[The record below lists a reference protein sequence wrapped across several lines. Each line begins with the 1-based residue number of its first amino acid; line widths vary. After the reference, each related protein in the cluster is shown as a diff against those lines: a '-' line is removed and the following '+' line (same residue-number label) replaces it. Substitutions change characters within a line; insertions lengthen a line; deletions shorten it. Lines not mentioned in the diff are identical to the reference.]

1 MRAGTRCPQRSKGR
15 KVHELQEIPSTPV
28 SPMIEAPA
36 SALLRIEDL
45 TVHFPVGRIGFGRR
59 RDVVHALDGV
69 SLELARGETLG
80 LVGESGSGKST
91 IAQAVLGL
99 HKPTSG
105 RIEFEG
111 DDIAR
116 LGRRALRRRRRN
128 FQIVFQDP
136 ATSLNPRMK
145 VGAILA
151 EPLLIHGLVSSRAAA
166 AKRVAEL
173 LELCELPQGAA
184 SRYPHTFSGGQQ
196 QRIAIARALSLEP
209 KLIVADEPTSALD
222 VSIQAQIVNLMAD
235 LQERLGLSYLLISHD
250 LAVVRELAHRVAV
263 LYAGKLFELAPAE
276 AIYERPN
283 NPYTK
288 ALLSASPIPDPTVER
303 TRSRIVLHGEI
314 PNPINPPSGCRFH
327 TRCPLAQD
335 VCRRDEPPLEEK
347 HPGQWSACWFT

>member
-1 MRAGTRCPQRSKGR
+1 M
-15 KVHELQEIPSTPV
+15 HDLDEIPSTRILGV
-28 SPMIEAPA
+28 TETHSP
-36 SALLRIEDL
+36 ALLSIKDL
-45 TVHFPVGRIGFGRR
+45 MVHFPVGRTGFGGR

-69 SLELARGETLG
+69 SLEVARGETLG

-99 HKPTSG
+99 HRPTSG

-111 DDIAR
+111 EDISR
-116 LGRRALRRRRRN
+116 LRRRDLRRRRRN

-151 EPLLIHGLVSSRAAA
+151 EPLLIHRLVPSRAAA
-166 AKRVAEL
+166 ATRVADL
-173 LELCELPQGAA
+173 LELCELPAGAA

-196 QRIAIARALSLEP
+196 QRIAIARALGLEP

-235 LQERLGLSYLLISHD
+235 LQARLGLSYLLISHD

-276 AIYERPN
+276 SLYERPN
-283 NPYTK
+283 NPYTQ
-288 ALLSASPIPDPTVER
+288 ALLSASPIPDPAVER
-303 TRSRIVLHGEI
+303 TRTRIVLRGEI
-314 PNPINPPSGCRFH
+314 PNPINPPNGCRFH

-335 VCRRDEPPLEEK
+335 RCSREEPPLEEK
-347 HPGQWSACWFT
+347 HPGHWSACWFT